1 MIDSKDLNGKELK
14 LLKEKGSMKDKN
26 QLKDLIE
33 NSVKILI
40 ENSDYDKSMERKEII
55 ENYRQRREPIS
66 NWK

>member
-66 NWK
+66 N

>member
-1 MIDSKDLNGKELK
+1 MIDSKDLNGKDLK
-14 LLKEKGSMKDKN
+14 SLKEKGSIKDKN

-55 ENYRQRREPIS
+55 ENYRQRKEPIS
-66 NWK
+66 N

>member
-1 MIDSKDLNGKELK
+1 MIDSKDLNGKEWK
-14 LLKEKGSMKDKN
+14 SLKEKGSKKDKN

-40 ENSDYDKSMERKEII
+40 ENSDYDKGMERKEII

-66 NWK
+66 N

>member
-1 MIDSKDLNGKELK
+1 MIDSKDLNGKDLK
-14 LLKEKGSMKDKN
+14 SLKEKGSKKDKN

-55 ENYRQRREPIS
+55 ENYRQRKEPIS
-66 NWK
+66 N